1 MQIQEEMEEKTP
13 EDISSIEK
21 KLSNVMNQIDILER
35 QRSEL
40 REQMDTVKN
49 EEERLIKEIKEI
61 DAFINIHKEEIEK
74 LKVIIKNK

>member
-61 DAFINIHKEEIEK
+61 EAFINIHKEEIEK